1 MKTVSSISQPKK
13 AGSRRNV
20 NHDADYRG
28 ASQTCGG
35 MCVVIYSKEF
45 ARGLN
50 HNYRYN
56 YLGIKRMNDQVLNMG
71 FK

>member
-1 MKTVSSISQPKK
+1 M
-13 AGSRRNV
+13 
-20 NHDADYRG
+20 NHDVDYRG